1 MEASKRTGERSG
13 DALKDSLLLFFF
25 IIFLIFE
32 VFLSHDSQD
41 GLLYFIKVIFHSVTR
56 LALETRENH

>member
-13 DALKDSLLLFFF
+13 DALKDSLLLF

-32 VFLSHDSQD
+32 VFFQTILKMVIILYKSYFSQCD
-41 GLLYFIKVIFHSVTR
+41 AFGFGN
-56 LALETRENH
+56 A

>member
-1 MEASKRTGERSG
+1 MEASKRTGKRSG
-13 DALKDSLLLFFF
+13 DALKDSLLLF

-32 VFLSHDSQD
+32 VFLSNDSQD

>member
-13 DALKDSLLLFFF
+13 DALKDSLLLF

>member
-13 DALKDSLLLFFF
+13 DALKDSLLLLFLLFFLYLKF
-25 IIFLIFE
+25 SFKRF
-32 VFLSHDSQD
+32 SR
-41 GLLYFIKVIFHSVTR
+41 LLYFIKVIFHSVTR

>member
-13 DALKDSLLLFFF
+13 DALKDSLLLFF

-32 VFLSHDSQD
+32 VFLSNDSQD

>member
-13 DALKDSLLLFFF
+13 DALKDSLLLF

-32 VFLSHDSQD
+32 VFLSNDSQD